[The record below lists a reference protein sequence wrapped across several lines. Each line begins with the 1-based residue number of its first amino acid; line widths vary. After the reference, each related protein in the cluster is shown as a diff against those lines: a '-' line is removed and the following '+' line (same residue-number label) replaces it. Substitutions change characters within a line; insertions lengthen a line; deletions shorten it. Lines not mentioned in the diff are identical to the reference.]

1 VRCCLRGFIVNVSL
15 KVEFSSMGETKAQKQ
30 ARNEQ
35 EREAATAR
43 NDRVQTMQQDL
54 SQETADLFR
63 RFGAFGGMGRR

>member
-1 VRCCLRGFIVNVSL
+1 
-15 KVEFSSMGETKAQKQ
+15 MGETKAQKE
-30 ARNEQ
+30 ARKEQ

-63 RFGAFGGMGRR
+63 RFGSFGGMGRR